1 MEYLD
6 KYDMLKKIITEEMEI
21 DGKMYTLEEE
31 FDKFFVKGNKTAGRR
46 IRKFMQMIRRSAED
60 IRQDVQAYKRT
71 I

>member
-6 KYDMLKKIITEEMEI
+6 KYDLLKKLITNEVEI

-46 IRKFMQMIRRSAED
+46 IRKFMQMIRRSAEE
-60 IRQDVQAYKRT
+60 IRQNVQEYKKA